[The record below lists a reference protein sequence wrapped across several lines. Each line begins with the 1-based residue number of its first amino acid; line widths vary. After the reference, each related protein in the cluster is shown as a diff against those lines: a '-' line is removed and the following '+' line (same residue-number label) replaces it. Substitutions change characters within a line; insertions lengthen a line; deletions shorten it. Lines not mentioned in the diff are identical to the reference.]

1 MAITKFSRDGA
12 HEKQSAAMSSVIAA
26 VGLTGFKII
35 VGFATGSLG
44 ILAEAAH
51 SGLDLIAAV
60 MTFLAVRISG
70 KPADRNHLYGHG
82 KVENLSGLFETLLLL
97 FTCAWIIYEAIH
109 RLFFHPIDLKVNL
122 WSFTVMTTSIV
133 VDISRSRVLYRAAR
147 KYNSQALEADALHF
161 STDIW
166 SSSVVIL
173 GLFCVKLSEWVPG
186 LASLRQAD
194 SVAAIMVGLIVVYVS
209 IRLGIRT
216 IQALLDVA
224 PSGMEKKIKSAVEV
238 LPGVTNCHSVR
249 MRYSGPQLFVDIH
262 ILVDGN
268 QTLKDAHNLTEEI
281 ESVIQKLVPNADV
294 TVHPEP
300 NSETVLDK

>member
-1 MAITKFSRDGA
+1 MATTKLSKDGA
-12 HEKQSAAMSSVIAA
+12 HERRSAAMSSVIAA

-35 VGFATGSLG
+35 VGVATGSLG

-51 SGLDLIAAV
+51 SGLDLIAAM
-60 MTFLAVRISG
+60 MTFLAVQISG

-82 KVENLSGLFETLLLL
+82 KVENLSALFETLLLL
-97 FTCAWIIYEAIH
+97 LTCAWIIYEAIH
-109 RLFFHPIDLKVNL
+109 RLSFHTIDLKVNL

-133 VDISRSRVLYRAAR
+133 VDVSRSRILYRTAR

-166 SSSVVIL
+166 SSGVVIL
-173 GLFCVKLSEWVPG
+173 GLFCVKLSEWVPD
-186 LASLRQAD
+186 LAPLRQAD
-194 SVAAIMVGLIVVYVS
+194 SVAAMMVGLIVVYVS
-209 IRLGIRT
+209 IQLGIRT

-224 PSGMEKKIKSAVEV
+224 PSGLEKKIKSAVEA
-238 LPGVTNCHSVR
+238 LAGVTDCHSVR
-249 MRYSGPQLFVDIH
+249 LRYSGPQLFVDIH

-281 ESVIQKLVPNADV
+281 ERVIQKLVPNADV

-300 NSETVLDK
+300 NSEMLVDK